1 MTTLPLTDS
10 GATPDATTT
19 SHAPHAGTMSH
30 SPTCGTSCSKF
41 TLIALLENRPGVLNR
56 AVSLFRR
63 RGFNL
68 DSLTVGRTDRDD
80 LSRMTLVIDGT
91 RAEAERAE
99 RELRKLINVV
109 RVDHLHGL
117 PSVTRD
123 LALIKVA
130 VSPETRPEVMQLCEV
145 FRARIIDVAKDSVIV
160 ELTGDE
166 SKLEGFVEL
175 LRPLGIVEMV
185 RTGLVAMGRGRHV
198 LDRNGFE
205 SSWAEHRRQVEAEVD
220 AGRLTA

>member
-1 MTTLPLTDS
+1 MNISHLPPS
-10 GATPDATTT
+10 G
-19 SHAPHAGTMSH
+19 GT
-30 SPTCGTSCSKF
+30 GDKY

-56 AVSLFRR
+56 VVSLFRR

-80 LSRMTLVIDGT
+80 VSRLTMVIDGT
-91 RAEAERAE
+91 QAEAIRAE
-99 RELRKLINVV
+99 RELKKLINVI
-109 RVDHLHGL
+109 RVDHLKGL

-130 VSPETRPEVMQLCEV
+130 VSAETRPEVMQLCEV
-145 FRARIIDVAKDSVIV
+145 FRARVIDVAQQSVII

-166 SKLEGFVEL
+166 AKIGGFVEM
-175 LRPLGIVEMV
+175 LRPIGIIEMV

-205 SSWAEHRRQVEAEVD
+205 SSWADHREKIQASS
-220 AGRLTA
+220 L